1 MEPRVEEIF
10 ETKDEWVLTVGRDDT
25 IGEAV
30 RKMVENTV
38 GSVIVV
44 EDGEPVGIFTERDYI
59 RKVVLEEEYEDSDPV
74 EPVMTP
80 DVICVDPSYTIRD
93 CMAIMT
99 AQRCR
104 HLPMM
109 RDGQLSGM
117 VSIGDCAK
125 RLSEDAKVTIRHL
138 EDYITGEY
146 PR

>member
-1 MEPRVEEIF
+1 MEEPRVKDVF
-10 ETKDEWVLTVGRDDT
+10 QQKDEWVLTVSV
-25 IGEAV
+25 GEKTKNALE
-30 RKMVENTV
+30 KMIDNNV

-44 EDGEPVGIFTERDYI
+44 DDEETVGIFTERDYL
-59 RKVVLEEEYEDSDPV
+59 RKVKFGERTDDDPV
-74 EPVMTP
+74 EAVMSP

-99 AQRCR
+99 SERCR

-109 RDGQLSGM
+109 RNGSLSGM

-125 RLSEDAKVTIRHL
+125 ILSDNAKVTIRHL

>member
-10 ETKDEWVLTVGRDDT
+10 ETKDEWVLSVSRDDT

-44 EDGEPVGIFTERDYI
+44 EDGEPIGIFTERDYI
-59 RKVVLEEEYEDSDPV
+59 RKVVLEEEYRDSDSV
-74 EPVMTP
+74 EEVMTP

-99 AQRCR
+99 SQRCR

>member
-1 MEPRVEEIF
+1 MDPRVEEIF
-10 ETKDEWVLTVGRDDT
+10 NEKDEWVLTVDSNET
-25 IGEAV
+25 VKAAL
-30 RKMVENTV
+30 RKMIDNEV

-44 EDGEPVGIFTERDYI
+44 EDEEPEGIFTERDYL
-59 RKVVLEEEYEDSDPV
+59 RKVKFGDGSDGDAV
-74 EPVMTP
+74 KAVMFP
-80 DVICVDPSYTIRD
+80 NVICVDPTYTIRD

-99 AQRCR
+99 SERCR

-109 RDGQLSGM
+109 REDSLSGM

-125 RLSEDAKVTIRHL
+125 ILSDNAKVTIRHL

>member
-1 MEPRVEEIF
+1 MEPKVEEIF
-10 ETKDEWVLTVGRDDT
+10 QQKDEWVLTVDREEKAGDA
-25 IGEAV
+25 IS
-30 RKMVENTV
+30 KMVENEV
-38 GSVIVV
+38 GSVIVAE
-44 EDGEPVGIFTERDYI
+44 EDDPVGIFTERDYL
-59 RKVVLEEEYEDSDPV
+59 RKVVLGTEYTDDDNVED
-74 EPVMTP
+74 VMTP
-80 DVICVDPSYTIRD
+80 DVICVDPTYTIRD

-99 AQRCR
+99 AERCR

-109 RDGQLSGM
+109 RDGTLAGM